1 MTNTP
6 LNTDDEL
13 REAINQRFDVVT
25 TQGHHQSCGEYQ
37 TAVDDIMRLILTDR
51 KKHEL
56 QARIDELTKL
66 DTRRH
71 YGKDYQESLDE
82 LDDYK
87 EDRIEALQKGA
98 REL

>member
-1 MTNTP
+1 MTDNTP

-56 QARIDELTKL
+56 QARIKEAKFIYENYFDGEEFHPNELV
-66 DTRRH
+66 
-71 YGKDYQESLDE
+71 E
-82 LDDYK
+82 
-87 EDRIEALQKGA
+87 RIEALKSGK
-98 REL
+98 